1 MASSAWSAP
10 GSFLGPSF
18 GSDFLFKRVY
28 DWEQVPVLGLRLSE
42 QICHY
47 SQSQTLLKPG
57 PLCALDR

>member
-28 DWEQVPVLGLRLSE
+28 DCAVLGLRLSE